1 MKSWVKHLAWL
12 ATGLGLAP
20 GAATAEEFSIIDN
33 STILGRNYGY
43 ADQTRDGSETPVG
56 EVDLVVET
64 AVFFKNLE
72 LIDLGALDGETFFG
86 AIVPV
91 RARYKP
97 SDAITIELGAVL
109 GQNFGDDDSIDEIE
123 PLIRIVAEPAD
134 DVFLIGGTLAQ
145 THWMHEALLDDTT
158 RYRDLTEQG
167 LQVRVDRANWKQD
180 TWINWRIREGEIDA
194 EEFEIG
200 NASQLRFLNDMVR
213 LDAEVLWS
221 HAGGQISTSR
231 RVDDNFV
238 GRIGGS
244 VGVAQP
250 GGVGWIEDL
259 RLGLHG
265 FGSSFSTK
273 DTDSVT
279 NSGVEVKAQADLA
292 PSETTRLRVHGSF
305 YSGDALIAER
315 GDPLYGFDEYAQ
327 LGASAVWSLGD
338 NLQIEAGGAAQQ
350 ANDELNWSA
359 LISLSWGAT
368 FDLGSI
374 RAR

>member
-1 MKSWVKHLAWL
+1 MKTWIKRLACL
-12 ATGLGLAP
+12 ASGLGLAP
-20 GAATAEEFSIIDN
+20 FAAYAEDHSLIDT
-33 STILGRNYGY
+33 STIIGQNFGY
-43 ADQTRDGSETPVG
+43 ADQTREGAETPAG

-72 LIDLGALDGETFFG
+72 LIDLGELDGETFFG

-91 RARYKP
+91 RARYAP
-97 SDAITIELGAVL
+97 SDSVSIELGAVL

-145 THWMHEALLDDTT
+145 THWMHDALFDDNNKF
-158 RYRDLTEQG
+158 RDLTEQG
-167 LQVRVDRANWKQD
+167 LQVRVDRASWKQD

-194 EEFEIG
+194 EEFEVG
-200 NASQLRFLNDMVR
+200 NASQLRLLNDLVR
-213 LDAEVLWS
+213 LDAQVLWA
-221 HAGGQISTSR
+221 HAGGQISESR

-244 VGVAQP
+244 VGVSQP
-250 GGVGWIEDL
+250 GGVSWVDDL
-259 RLGLHG
+259 RLGVHAL
-265 FGSSFSTK
+265 GSSFSTK

-279 NSGVEVKAQADLA
+279 SGGVEVKAQADLS
-292 PSETTRLRVHGSF
+292 PTEGLRLRVHGSF
-305 YSGDALIAER
+305 YSGDGLIAER
-315 GDPLYGFDEYAQ
+315 GDPLYGFDEYGQA
-327 LGASAVWSLGD
+327 GASAVWSLGD
-338 NLQIEAGGAAQQ
+338 NLQIEAGGVAQY
-350 ANDELNWSA
+350 AGDELNWSA

-368 FDLGSI
+368 FDLGGI